1 MFEFANFYYIIVSE
15 LGDNMEKYYKIITF
29 GCQMNIHESEK
40 LAGMLQDLG
49 YKPTESDTQ
58 ADVVVFNT
66 CAIREMAEH
75 KAIGNIGAFKP
86 IKQKKKD
93 MIIAV
98 CGCMTQQKTRAEEIK
113 KTFPFVNII
122 FGTHNLYQFRE
133 YLLEHMQTHKKVFEV
148 WGKDKDNV
156 LPIESKSYRTSGFNA
171 WVNINYGCNNFCSY
185 CIVPY
190 VRGRERS
197 RNFDEIVNE
206 CKELV
211 GLGYKTITLLGQ
223 NVNSY
228 GKDLKNENYTFAK
241 LIKAICDI
249 EGEFTVSFMSS
260 HPRDLTSDIIDAIRD
275 NPKMSRSI
283 HLPVQSGSDKI
294 LKLMNR
300 HYTREKYLSLVDEI
314 KQKIPNVTLSTDI
327 IVGFPNEQEQ
337 DFQDTIDLVKTVK
350 FNGIFAFM
358 YSVRKGTPAE
368 KMGDQIDQKVKN
380 ERVNILLNLEKEIQK
395 DLKQNLIGKVERA
408 LICGTLNGKVVA
420 KTDCGR
426 EVVLTNTTD
435 DSIRFVNIK
444 ITKIDKKCIGEIV

>member
-1 MFEFANFYYIIVSE
+1 
-15 LGDNMEKYYKIITF
+15 MEKFYKIITF

-40 LAGMLQDLG
+40 LAGMLESLG
-49 YKPTESDTQ
+49 YKQTDDDFE

-66 CAIREMAEH
+66 CAIREMAEN

-86 IKQKKKD
+86 IKAQKKD

-98 CGCMTQQKTRAEEIK
+98 CGCMTQQSVRAEQIK
-113 KTFPFVNII
+113 KMFPFVNII
-122 FGTHNLYQFRE
+122 FGTHNLYEFKN
-133 YLLEHMQTHKKVFEV
+133 YLLEYQKTHKKVYEI

-156 LPIESKSYRTSGFNA
+156 LPVESESYRTSGYNA

-197 RNFDEIVNE
+197 RNFNEIVDE
-206 CKELV
+206 CKKLAQQ
-211 GLGYKTITLLGQ
+211 GYKTITLLGQ

-228 GKDLKNENYTFAK
+228 GKDLNNPDYTFAK
-241 LIKAICDI
+241 LIRAVCALD
-249 EGEFTVSFMSS
+249 GDFVVSFMSS

-275 NPKMSRSI
+275 CEKMSRSI

-300 HYTREKYLSLVDEI
+300 HYTKEKYLSLIDEI
-314 KQKIPNVTLSTDI
+314 KEKIPNVILSTDI
-327 IVGFPNEQEQ
+327 IVGFPGETEQ
-337 DFQDTIDLVKTVK
+337 DFLDTIDLVKKVE

-368 KMGDQIDQKVKN
+368 KMGDQIPQTVKN
-380 ERVNILLNLEKEIQK
+380 ERVNILLGFEKEIQAK
-395 DLKQNLIGKVERA
+395 LKQNLIGKTERV
-408 LICGTLNGKVVA
+408 LITGEKLDNFVVA
-420 KTDCGR
+420 KSDCGR
-426 EVVLTNTTD
+426 EVLLRNATDLTVRFALAQITD
-435 DSIRFVNIK
+435 IQ
-444 ITKIDKKCIGEIV
+444 KKCIGTLI

>member
-1 MFEFANFYYIIVSE
+1 
-15 LGDNMEKYYKIITF
+15 MEKYYKIITF

-40 LAGMLQDLG
+40 LAGMLRDLG
-49 YKPTESDTQ
+49 YIETEIDEK

-86 IKQKKKD
+86 IKKNKKD
-93 MIIAV
+93 MVIAV
-98 CGCMTQQKTRAEEIK
+98 CGCMTQQKERAEEIK
-113 KTFPFVNII
+113 KMFPFVNII
-122 FGTHNLYQFRE
+122 FGTHNLYQFKD
-133 YLLEHMQTHKKVFEV
+133 YLLEYNKTHKKVVEV

-156 LPIESKSYRTSGFNA
+156 LPIESESYRTSGYNA

-197 RNFDEIVNE
+197 RNFDDIVSE
-206 CKELV
+206 CEKLV
-211 GLGYKTITLLGQ
+211 GQGYKTITLLGQ

-228 GKDLKNENYTFAK
+228 GKDLNNPDYTFAK
-241 LIKAICDI
+241 LIEKICAIKGD
-249 EGEFTVSFMSS
+249 FVVSFMSS

-300 HYTREKYLSLVDEI
+300 HYTREKYMSLIDEI

-327 IVGFPNEQEQ
+327 IVGFPNETDE
-337 DFQDTIDLVKTVK
+337 DFEDTIDLIKKVKY
-350 FNGIFAFM
+350 NGIFGFM
-358 YSVRKGTPAE
+358 YSIRKGTPAE
-368 KMGDQIDQKVKN
+368 KMGDQIPQEIKN
-380 ERVNILLNLEKEIQK
+380 KRVNILLDLEKDIQK
-395 DLKQNLIGKVERA
+395 ELKQNLIGKTERV
-408 LICGTLNGKVVA
+408 LITGLSKDEKNVIG

-426 EVVLTNTTD
+426 EIYLTNTKND
-435 DSIRFVNIK
+435 DIRFEKAKVIK
-444 ITKIDKKCIGEIV
+444 IENNKFYGELL

>member
-1 MFEFANFYYIIVSE
+1 
-15 LGDNMEKYYKIITF
+15 MEKYYKIITF

-49 YKPTESDTQ
+49 YKETDSDTM

-86 IKQKKKD
+86 IKQQKKD

-98 CGCMTQQKTRAEEIK
+98 CGCMTQQKARAEEIK

-133 YLLEHMQTHKKVFEV
+133 YLLENMKTHKKVFEV

-156 LPIESKSYRTSGFNA
+156 LPVESKSYRTSGYNA

-197 RNFDEIVNE
+197 RNFDEIVSE

-211 GLGYKTITLLGQ
+211 SLGYKTITLLGQ

-228 GKDLKNENYTFAK
+228 GKDLKNPNYTFAK
-241 LIKAICDI
+241 LITAICSLD
-249 EGEFTVSFMSS
+249 GEFVVSFMSS

-314 KQKIPNVTLSTDI
+314 KQKIPDVTLSTDI
-327 IVGFPNEQEQ
+327 IVGFPNETEQ
-337 DFQDTIDLVKTVK
+337 DFQDTLDLVRKVQ

-358 YSVRKGTPAE
+358 YSIRKGTPAE
-368 KMGDQIDQKVKN
+368 KMGDQIDQKIKN
-380 ERVNILLNLEKEIQK
+380 ERVNILLNLEKEIQQN
-395 DLKQNLIGKVERA
+395 LKQNLIGKVERA
-408 LICGTLNGKVVA
+408 LICETNSQGQVVA

-426 EVVLTNTTD
+426 EVILTNTTD
-435 DSIRFVNIK
+435 DLVRFCKVK
-444 ITKIDKKCIGEIV
+444 ISKIDKKCVGEIVG

>member
-1 MFEFANFYYIIVSE
+1 
-15 LGDNMEKYYKIITF
+15 MEKYYKIITF

-40 LAGMLQDLG
+40 LAGMLESLG
-49 YKPTESDTQ
+49 YKATEDDHQ

-86 IKQKKKD
+86 IKKEKKD

-98 CGCMTQQKTRAEEIK
+98 CGCMTQQKQRAEEVK
-113 KTFPFVNII
+113 KMFPFVNII
-122 FGTHNLYQFRE
+122 FGTHNLYEFKD
-133 YLLEHMQTHKKVFEV
+133 YLLDYQKSHKKVFEV

-156 LPIESKSYRTSGFNA
+156 LPIESASYRTSGYNA

-206 CKELV
+206 CKMLV
-211 GLGYKTITLLGQ
+211 GQGYKTITLLGQ

-228 GKDLKNENYTFAK
+228 GKDLKNPDYTFAK
-241 LIKAICDI
+241 LISAICAIKGD
-249 EGEFTVSFMSS
+249 FVVSFMSS
-260 HPRDLTSDIIDAIRD
+260 HPRDLTSDIIDAIKD
-275 NPKMSRSI
+275 NEKMSRSI

-300 HYTREKYLSLVDEI
+300 HYTREKYLALVDEI
-314 KQKIPNVTLSTDI
+314 KAKIPDVTLSTDI
-327 IVGFPNEQEQ
+327 IVGFPSETEQ
-337 DFQDTIDLVKTVK
+337 DFMDTVDLVKRVK
-350 FNGIFAFM
+350 FNGVFAFM

-368 KMGDQIDQKVKN
+368 KMGDQIPQEIKN
-380 ERVNILLNLEKEIQK
+380 KRVNELLALEKEIQAE
-395 DLKQNLIGKVERA
+395 LKQKLVGKTERVLITGETQD
-408 LICGTLNGKVVA
+408 GYVVS

-426 EVVLTNTTD
+426 EVLLPSSTD
-435 DSIRFVNIK
+435 SSVRFAVAK
-444 ITKIDKKCIGEIV
+444 ITDIQKKCMGELV

>member
-1 MFEFANFYYIIVSE
+1 
-15 LGDNMEKYYKIITF
+15 MEKYCKIITF

-40 LAGMLQDLG
+40 LAGMLKSLG
-49 YKPTESDTQ
+49 YSETEDDYK

-86 IKQKKKD
+86 IKKQKKD

-113 KTFPFVNII
+113 KMFPFVNII
-122 FGTHNLYQFRE
+122 FGTHNLYEFKD
-133 YLLEHMQTHKKVFEV
+133 YLIAYQKSHKKVFEV

-156 LPIESKSYRTSGFNA
+156 LPIESESYRTSGFNA

-197 RNFDEIVNE
+197 RNFNDIVDE
-206 CKELV
+206 CKMLV
-211 GLGYKTITLLGQ
+211 SQGYKTITLLGQ

-228 GKDLKNENYTFAK
+228 GKDLKNPDYTFAK
-241 LIKAICDI
+241 LIDAVCSIN
-249 EGEFTVSFMSS
+249 GEFTVSFMSS
-260 HPRDLTSDIIDAIRD
+260 HPRDLTSDIIDAIKN
-275 NPKMSRSI
+275 NPKMSRAI

-294 LKLMNR
+294 LKAMNR
-300 HYTREKYLSLVDEI
+300 HYDKQKYLSLVEEI
-314 KQKIPNVTLSTDI
+314 KTKIPNVTLSTDI
-327 IVGFPNEQEQ
+327 IVGFPGETNE
-337 DFQDTIDLVKTVK
+337 DFLDTLDLVKKVK

-368 KMGDQIDQKVKN
+368 KMGDQIPQQIKN
-380 ERVNILLNLEKEIQK
+380 ERVNILLNIEKEIQAE
-395 DLKQNLIGKVERA
+395 LKQNLIGKTERILITGDVEE
-408 LICGTLNGKVVA
+408 NKVVA

-426 EVVLTNTTD
+426 EVLLLNTTD
-435 DSIRFVNIK
+435 NTVRFATAK
-444 ITKIDKKCIGEIV
+444 IVDIQKKCLGELI